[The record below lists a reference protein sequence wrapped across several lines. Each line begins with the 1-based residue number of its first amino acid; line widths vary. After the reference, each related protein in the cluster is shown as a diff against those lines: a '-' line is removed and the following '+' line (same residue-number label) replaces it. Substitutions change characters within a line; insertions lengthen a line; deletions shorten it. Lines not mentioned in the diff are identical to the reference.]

1 GFSIDMLAGGIS
13 VDFVHQTN
21 SVVIAVVGIMLGSLG
36 FRDTHGVAC
45 FKEFQW
51 QVGVQN
57 YRIEF
62 IASWN
67 VATALQKFILGIHR
81 LSRAFGV
88 LANYVFE
95 HDDIA
100 GLTHRIIRF
109 RGDDQSEGLK
119 IGGDVQLTAAVIAY

>member
-1 GFSIDMLAGGIS
+1 MLAGGVS
-13 VDFVHQTN
+13 VDLVHQTN
-21 SVVIAVVGIMLGSLG
+21 SVVIAVAGITLGSVG
-36 FRDTHGVAC
+36 FSNTHGVAR
-45 FKEFQW
+45 FKEFEW

-62 IASWN
+62 IATRN
-67 VATALQKFILGIHR
+67 VAAALQKFILGIHR

-100 GLTHRIIRF
+100 GPTHGIIRF
-109 RGDDQSEGLK
+109 RGND
-119 IGGDVQLTAAVIAY
+119 